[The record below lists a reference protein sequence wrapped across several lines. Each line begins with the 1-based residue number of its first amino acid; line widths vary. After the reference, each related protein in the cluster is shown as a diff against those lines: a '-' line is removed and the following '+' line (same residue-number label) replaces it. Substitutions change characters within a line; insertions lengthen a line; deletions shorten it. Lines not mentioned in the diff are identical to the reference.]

1 MEPGATVPPA
11 APPGVR
17 AARRTQ
23 QARRGAVLFVV
34 AVIAALTAA
43 PAHGQCAQRRASAGY
58 TARVDRALAA
68 KRDVW
73 GEHLIAAPGGPTF
86 ATANRYLAPLLLA
99 RTSGGRP
106 LTDSGVYYLPLGEP
120 SGPQGGGPVALH
132 VADGGEI
139 LWNHV
144 GGQRLAIG
152 VGPDGGE
159 RYGSCLARLSTPTL
173 AEGLPAD
180 PRDPLRRRARRPLPA
195 GVVLHAGRRHRAADE
210 LRPAGGGRRARTRRR
225 RPGFDFAASGGG
237 VLAYAVP
244 AGGARTVYIA
254 WRPPSRPRQVDEA
267 AYAAARAAVGAYW
280 RRRLAEGTTFVVPEK
295 RVLDAERALLVQ
307 NLVLSWRYSVGNPYQ
322 EFSFPESI
330 DTAEVMG
337 EYGFGAV
344 ANAILRTSLTPT
356 ADALSELEDG
366 REAARLR
373 RVLPPLRRRAV
384 PREGDARAAR
394 ATWTRSGAR
403 STSGGGGLLG
413 RERYSSDIGDSVYG
427 FHSQAVVWQALH
439 AIASVWAQTGERALA
454 ARCRSLAARLETAL
468 RRAVLQSQRWLPDG
482 SLFVPAR
489 LLDDEARS
497 IRSRTR
503 SAGATGTSS
512 RPTRSHPACFAPGSV
527 QARGVLRY
535 LELHGSRLL
544 GLVRAGSFALY
555 RGHARDGDGRGLRPQ
570 PRPLPRRQR
579 PGRRT
584 RPRPL
589 RATRGRNDPEHVRRG
604 RGRHG
609 RHRFAA
615 RTTGRCTCPPNATS
629 NASFLETLRL
639 MLIHETTDK
648 NGAPTGLEL
657 AYATPRAWLRPGHR
671 MLVHAAPTSFGPVTF
686 SIVAAADS
694 ARVRLSVPNRPAPP
708 SLRLR
713 LRAPGGRPI
722 TSVSL
727 DGRAWRR
734 FDGAAETIDLS
745 GAKGSLSLLVR
756 YGR

>member
-11 APPGVR
+11 APPR
-17 AARRTQ
+17 AGAVRRTPQ
-23 QARRGAVLFVV
+23 PRRGAALFVV

-73 GEHLIAAPGGPTF
+73 GEHMIAAPGGPTF

-106 LTDSGVYYLPLGEP
+106 LTDSGVYYLPLAEP
-120 SGPQGGGPVALH
+120 SGPQGGGTVALH

-152 VGPDGGE
+152 VGPYGRE

-173 AEGLPAD
+173 AGGYLPILETRYVDA
-180 PRDPLRRRARRPLPA
+180 RGVHYRQESFSTRAGGTEPLTSFVQL
-195 GVVLHAGRRHRAADE
+195 AADAGHARVGATR
-210 LRPAGGGRRARTRRR
+210 LR
-225 RPGFDFAASGGG
+225 FAASGGG
-237 VLAYAVP
+237 ALAYAVP

-267 AYAAARAAVGAYW
+267 AYSAARAAVEAYW
-280 RRRLAEGTTFVVPEK
+280 GRRLAEGTTFVVPEK
-295 RVLDAERALLVQ
+295 RVLDAERALLIQ
-307 NLVLSWRYSVGNPYQ
+307 NLALSWRYSVGNPYQ

-344 ANAILRTSLTPT
+344 ANAILRTSLSRRPTPYPNWKMGEKLLASAGYYRLFGDAQYLAKVT
-356 ADALSELEDG
+356 PALRGYVDALGRQIDG
-366 REAARLR
+366 
-373 RVLPPLRRRAV
+373 
-384 PREGDARAAR
+384 
-394 ATWTRSGAR
+394 
-403 STSGGGGLLG
+403 GGGGLLG

-427 FHSQAVVWQALH
+427 FHSQAVVWQALQ
-439 AIASVWAQTGERALA
+439 AIGSVWAQTGERALA
-454 ARCRSLAARLETAL
+454 ARCRSLATRLETAL
-468 RRAVLQSQRWLPDG
+468 RRAVLESQRWLPDG

-489 LLDDEARS
+489 LLDDEAPFDS
-497 IRSRTR
+497 LSNSVGGSYWNLVTPYALA
-503 SAGATGTSS
+503 SGL
-512 RPTRSHPACFAPGSV
+512 FAPGSV

-555 RGHARDGDGRGLRPQ
+555 RGTPGTGTDEVYGLNLARFLAANDQADELVLGLYGQLAAAMTPNTFVA
-570 PRPLPRRQR
+570 
-579 PGRRT
+579 GEGAT
-584 RPRPL
+584 VGPL
-589 RATRGRNDPEHVRRG
+589 RGAYYR
-604 RGRHG
+604 
-609 RHRFAA
+609 AMYL
-615 RTTGRCTCPPNATS
+615 PPNTTS

-657 AYATPRAWLRPGHR
+657 AYATPRAWLRAGHR
-671 MLVHAAPTSFGPVTF
+671 ILVRAAPTSFGPITF
-686 SIVAAADS
+686 SIEAAAGS
-694 ARVRLSVPNRPAPP
+694 ARVRLSVPNRSALP

-713 LRAPGGRPI
+713 LRVPGGRPI

-734 FDGAAETIDLS
+734 FDGADETIDLS
-745 GAKGSLSLLVR
+745 RTKGSLSLLVR